1 MERQILELQK
11 EVASI
16 QAAREDDQ
24 NDMGRELD
32 DTVQRIAVLEGT
44 LRGLRQSDADN
55 GIQMEKVITEL
66 QTLRGEAENIRYQ
79 LGETRTELGE
89 TKTQLGETK
98 KTVQD
103 IINRPPP
110 SVQAEV
116 AAPSVPLEEKK
127 PSSEREAIPD
137 DMKAHYAL
145 ARTYFKKKEYV
156 EAILAFDEFVVR
168 YPKDKELLDNAY
180 FWMGEA
186 HYVRASEVKNKKA
199 RNKSYKKAILS
210 YQKVLDFKGSNKA
223 DGALLKIGL
232 AFEKLGFLQ
241 EAKVFYQEVVN
252 KYPKSKLVKEA
263 KKRLRVLK
271 KK

>member
-1 MERQILELQK
+1 MTFGRSCLWFGLLVLTPACVSVSDGDRMERQILELQK

-79 LGETRTELGE
+79 LGETRTELGD
-89 TKTQLGETK
+89 TKTQLGETQ

-127 PSSEREAIPD
+127 PSSEREAIPA

-145 ARTYFKKKEYV
+145 ASNNFKKKEYV
-156 EAILAFDEFVVR
+156 QAILAFD
-168 YPKDKELLDNAY
+168 
-180 FWMGEA
+180 
-186 HYVRASEVKNKKA
+186 
-199 RNKSYKKAILS
+199 
-210 YQKVLDFKGSNKA
+210 
-223 DGALLKIGL
+223 
-232 AFEKLGFLQ
+232 
-241 EAKVFYQEVVN
+241 
-252 KYPKSKLVKEA
+252 
-263 KKRLRVLK
+263 
-271 KK
+271 